1 MGTTFFMS
9 FLFDREPEKAHS
21 RLMTQTTRPLTL
33 TESLDQFIRELDK
46 NPLTIQT
53 YRTDVLQFTRYL
65 AETDYTVTTAGQVER
80 SHISE
85 YVHYL
90 KSNGRSGVTR
100 ARKLISLQVFFASL
114 VKSGVIAHSP
124 AAGIDR
130 PKKEKRPKDV
140 LRPDE
145 YNRLLVQAAANPR
158 DYAMLQVFLQ
168 TGIRV
173 SELVAIRLSDLDME
187 QKTLAIH
194 GKGEKE
200 QVLPLEKKAMQALK
214 SYLLVRPKAPDQH
227 LFLTYQHTGFSI
239 RGVRKLVDKYLR
251 AASITKKISC
261 HGLRRTC
268 LTNKAARN
276 MKAFAIHKL
285 AGHERMETTRI
296 YVQLGTEDLRP
307 LMEATSL

>member
-1 MGTTFFMS
+1 
-9 FLFDREPEKAHS
+9 
-21 RLMTQTTRPLTL
+21 MTQTLRPLTL
-33 TESLDQFIRELDK
+33 TESLDQFTRELDK
-46 NPLTIQT
+46 NPLTIQA
-53 YRTDVLQFTRYL
+53 YRTDMSQFIRYL
-65 AETDYTVTTAGQVER
+65 AETDYTVTTPDQVER
-80 SHISE
+80 VHIIE
-85 YVHYL
+85 YLQYL

-100 ARKLISLQVFFASL
+100 ARKLISLQVYFSFL
-114 VKSGVIAHSP
+114 VKAGLLPHSP
-124 AAGIDR
+124 AANIER
-130 PKKEKRPKDV
+130 PKKEKRSKDV

-145 YNRLLVQAAANPR
+145 YNKLLIQAAGNPR

-173 SELVAIRLSDLDME
+173 SELVAILLTDLDME

-200 QVLPLEKKAMQALK
+200 RILPLEKKAMQALK
-214 SYLLVRPKAPDQH
+214 SWLAVRPQVPDQH

-239 RGVRKLVDKYLR
+239 RGVRKLVDKYLKL
-251 AASITKKISC
+251 AAITKKISC

-276 MKAFAIHKL
+276 MNACAIQKL

>member
-1 MGTTFFMS
+1 MTQTLRESLDHFIRSLDKHPLTIQAYRSDMLQFMS
-9 FLFDREPEKAHS
+9 FL
-21 RLMTQTTRPLTL
+21 
-33 TESLDQFIRELDK
+33 
-46 NPLTIQT
+46 
-53 YRTDVLQFTRYL
+53 
-65 AETDYTVTTAGQVER
+65 AETDFTVTTVSQVER
-80 SHISE
+80 WHITE
-85 YVHYL
+85 YLTYL
-90 KSNGRSGVTR
+90 KGLGRTGVTR
-100 ARKLISLQVFFASL
+100 ARKLVSLQVFFAFL
-114 VKSGVIAHSP
+114 VKSGTLLISP
-124 AAGIDR
+124 AANIDR
-130 PKKEKRPKDV
+130 PKKEKRTKDV

-145 YNRLLVQAAANPR
+145 YNKLLVQAAGNPR

-173 SELVAIRLSDLDME
+173 SELVAILVTDLDME

-200 QVLPLEKKAMQALK
+200 RLLPLEKKAMQALK
-214 SYLLVRPKAPDQH
+214 SWLAVRPQVPDQH

-239 RGVRKLVDKYLR
+239 RGVRKLVDKYLKL
-251 AASITKKISC
+251 AAITKKISC

-268 LTNKAARN
+268 FTNKAARN
-276 MKAFAIHKL
+276 MNAFAIQKL

>member
-1 MGTTFFMS
+1 
-9 FLFDREPEKAHS
+9 
-21 RLMTQTTRPLTL
+21 MTQIQRPLTL
-33 TESLDQFIRELDK
+33 TESLDQFIRCLDK
-46 NPLTIQT
+46 HPLTIEA
-53 YRTDVLQFTRYL
+53 YHSDVSQFLSFL
-65 AETDYTVTTAGQVER
+65 AETDFTVTTV
-80 SHISE
+80 SHIERWHIAE
-85 YVHYL
+85 YLSHL
-90 KSNGRSGVTR
+90 KELGRTGVTR
-100 ARKLISLQVFFASL
+100 ARKLVSLQVFFSFL
-114 VKSGVIAHSP
+114 VKSGMLPSSP
-124 AAGIDR
+124 AAHIDR

-145 YNRLLVQAAANPR
+145 YNKLLVQAAGNPR

-173 SELVAIRLSDLDME
+173 SELVAILVTDLDME

-200 QVLPLEKKAMQALK
+200 RLLPLEKKAMQALK
-214 SYLLVRPKAPDQH
+214 SWLTLRPQGPDQH
-227 LFLTYQHTGFSI
+227 LFLTYQMTGFSI
-239 RGVRKLVDKYLR
+239 RGVRKLVDKYLKL
-251 AASITKKISC
+251 AAITKKISC

-276 MKAFAIHKL
+276 MNAFAIQKL